1 MEPDRSPVHPGEV
14 LKQEFLDE
22 LNLTPYALAK
32 RIGVLPMRI
41 NQIVNRKRTITV
53 DTAMRLSRYFGT
65 TAKFWLNLQN
75 SYDVELAQRTDSDK
89 YSSIKPMEEAAA

>member
-1 MEPDRSPVHPGEV
+1 MQPGTSPVHPGEV

-22 LNLTPYALAK
+22 LNLAPYALAK

-41 NQIVNRKRTITV
+41 NEIVNRKRAIMV

-65 TAKFWLNLQN
+65 TARFWLNLQN
-75 SYDVELAQRTDSDK
+75 SYDVEMAQRTDSGK
-89 YSSIKPMEEAAA
+89 YSSIQPMEEAAA